1 MGHPAG
7 RNNFLRRSFGAKTSQ
22 RYYSS
27 MPRFLPKNDFRA
39 RRRVLL
45 KSDFALAE
53 GPEQP
58 PSDKID
64 KETWNH
70 IVTLPDDVAVRT
82 TNHHG
87 TMIKQISD
95 LITEWD
101 IQCDDSDPIMLP
113 VMFDAHDELDA
124 ALYNAI
130 TGHYRVS
137 NSATRGALELVTIGT
152 WARLCNK
159 KSDFEQWQEGKLEL
173 SLGMACDGLIGATSS
188 LHDELRKI
196 GITDTLFDQKTKTT
210 DGGWVR
216 RAFSG
221 VSDWT
226 HSRPGFTDSSIRK
239 SNGPIYVK
247 GAFNHTAW
255 IQTEIIGLLFVLLLI
270 AWPSTRFNQIAV
282 DLFNDLSKVKSRVTR
297 GAFLVLHPPGAPLN
311 PSGGLSGIRER

>member
-1 MGHPAG
+1 
-7 RNNFLRRSFGAKTSQ
+7 
-22 RYYSS
+22 

-39 RRRVLL
+39 RRRILL

-70 IVTLPDDVAVRT
+70 VVTLPDDVAVRT

-87 TMIKQISD
+87 TIIKQISD
-95 LITEWD
+95 LTHEWAL
-101 IQCDDSDPIMLP
+101 QCDENDPIMLS

-130 TGHYRVS
+130 TGYYRVS
-137 NSATRGALELVTIGT
+137 NSATRSALELVTIGT
-152 WARLCNK
+152 WAKLCGK
-159 KSDFEQWQEGKLEL
+159 KTEFEEWQEGKREL
-173 SLGMACDGLIGATSS
+173 SLGIACDGLIGATSS
-188 LHDELRKI
+188 LHDELRAI

-210 DGGWVR
+210 EGGWVR

-221 VSDWT
+221 ISDWT

-239 SNGPIYVK
+239 SNGPIYVR
-247 GAFNHTAW
+247 GAFNHSAW
-255 IQTEIIGLLFVLLLI
+255 IQTEIVGLLFVLLLI
-270 AWPSTRFNQIAV
+270 SCPSTRLNQVAL
-282 DLFNDLSKVKSRVTR
+282 DLFDDPSEVKSRVTR
-297 GAFLVLHPPGAPLN
+297 GAFLVLHPSQVA
-311 PSGGLSGIRER
+311 